1 MKSSKRLKE
10 TSVNSELTVISMYVT
25 GRSSRTFIEA
35 ALVWIQQRAH
45 VSVYHLQRVR
55 EFCFGRVLGTAV
67 VTIERGD
74 VLAGTCA
81 KVYDIAPVVRLLLHL
96 FTQPASAEKA
106 VSSVARFEKRRTWVC
121 VKERCGGR
129 DDLCGGV
136 CAGAFGARDWM
147 REEGRVAEMSG
158 CERALESAMSR
169 VGAARELQS

>member
-1 MKSSKRLKE
+1 ML
-10 TSVNSELTVISMYVT
+10 VNAELDVISMYVMA
-25 GRSSRTFIEA
+25 RSSRTFIEA

-55 EFCFGRVLGTAV
+55 EFCFGRFLGTAV
-67 VTIERGD
+67 VTIGRGD

-96 FTQPASAEKA
+96 FARPASAEKA
-106 VSSVARFEKRRTWVC
+106 VLPVARFERCGTWVC
-121 VKERCGGR
+121 VRERCGGR
-129 DDLCGGV
+129 DDSCGGV
-136 CAGAFGARDWM
+136 CAGAFGARDRT

-169 VGAARELQS
+169 VGAAREMRS